1 MSDETEVQVEP
12 AETNEDPTPTP
23 STTPN
28 PDSILYSVKKVLG
41 IPEDYSYFDLD
52 IIMHINSTF
61 MILSQLGVGPDEGF
75 SITDDSTLWTDY
87 LGQSSN
93 LNLVKS
99 YVYLKV
105 RMLFDPPNSGA
116 LMDALK
122 QQINEFE
129 WRLNVAVDPKKV

>member
-1 MSDETEVQVEP
+1 MSDEAEVQVQ
-12 AETNEDPTPTP
+12 
-23 STTPN
+23 N

-75 SITDDSTLWTDY
+75 SITDDSSLWSDY
-87 LGQSSN
+87 LPQGSN

>member
-12 AETNEDPTPTP
+12 TETNEDPTPAP